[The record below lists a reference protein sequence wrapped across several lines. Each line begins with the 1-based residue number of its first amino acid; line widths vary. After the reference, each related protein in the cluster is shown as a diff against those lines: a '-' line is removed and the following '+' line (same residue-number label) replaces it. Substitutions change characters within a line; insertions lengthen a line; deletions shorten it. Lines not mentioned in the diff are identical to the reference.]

1 MATHSSVLAWRIPG
15 MGEPGGRPSM
25 GSHRVGHNWSDLA
38 AAVAAVA
45 FCFFFTYLVAPYWY
59 YEGFPCS
66 SVGKESTCDA
76 GDLGSI
82 PGSERAPGE
91 GNGNPLQYSCLE
103 NPMDRFMAGYGV
115 ARVGHNLVTKLQLLL
130 LLILLSSMKVACC
143 YWTSSVP
150 WDTRW
155 LHYWHMVYT
164 QIRDGWM
171 NGWMDD
177 SLLFVSVWGPI
188 RIDGNSRN

>member
-1 MATHSSVLAWRIPG
+1 MRWRRKWQPTPVFLPGESQGWGAWWEAVNGVAQSRTQLKRLSSS
-15 MGEPGGRPSM
+15 GGSS
-25 GSHRVGHNWSDLA
+25 GFL
-38 AAVAAVA
+38 
-45 FCFFFTYLVAPYWY
+45 FFFFTYLVAPYWY

-82 PGSERAPGE
+82 PGSERSPGE

-115 ARVGHNLVTKLQLLL
+115 ARVGRNLVTKLQLLL

-171 NGWMDD
+171 DGWQFIVCFN
-177 SLLFVSVWGPI
+177 L
-188 RIDGNSRN
+188 RTY